1 MSKRSNRSNIIYGMF
16 WKFGERIIAQGV
28 SFVVSIILSRILL
41 PSDYGIVALVL
52 VFINIADV
60 FVTSGFNTALVQN
73 KDADDVD
80 FSTNFYCCFVMSLI
94 VYFVIFLVA
103 PYIASF
109 YSAPKLTLIIR
120 VFAIRIP
127 ISSFNSI
134 QHAYVER
141 NMLFKRFFFS
151 TLFGTVIS
159 GIIGIVLAICKFGV
173 WALIAQYFINTVI
186 DIIVLF
192 ITVPWR
198 PKFVFSFFSAKKM
211 IKFGWKVLVADL
223 SGVFFDQLRSLL
235 IGKIYSSSDLAYY
248 NKGKQ
253 LPDLIN
259 VNVSSSLMTVL
270 FPAISNVNDSFKK
283 VKQIS
288 KKSLEV
294 LSYVMFPLFIGLASI
309 AKPLVLF
316 LYTEKW
322 SSAVIF
328 IQILSIASMINI
340 SSSISLQAI
349 KAVGRSDVILKMEY
363 YKKPLYL
370 VLLLLGL
377 YRGTIYIAI
386 TMALYNIYE
395 SIINSYML
403 SKIINYSVKEQFLD
417 IVKPLLLSIFMS
429 AFIYPLSFIE
439 GYPILIITLQL
450 AIAITVYLG
459 ISALIKEES
468 FLLLVSLIKKQKSDY

>member
-1 MSKRSNRSNIIYGMF
+1 
-16 WKFGERIIAQGV
+16 
-28 SFVVSIILSRILL
+28 
-41 PSDYGIVALVL
+41 
-52 VFINIADV
+52 
-60 FVTSGFNTALVQN
+60 
-73 KDADDVD
+73 
-80 FSTNFYCCFVMSLI
+80 
-94 VYFVIFLVA
+94 
-103 PYIASF
+103 
-109 YSAPKLTLIIR
+109 
-120 VFAIRIP
+120 
-127 ISSFNSI
+127 
-134 QHAYVER
+134 
-141 NMLFKRFFFS
+141 
-151 TLFGTVIS
+151 
-159 GIIGIVLAICKFGV
+159 
-173 WALIAQYFINTVI
+173 
-186 DIIVLF
+186 
-192 ITVPWR
+192 
-198 PKFVFSFFSAKKM
+198 M

-270 FPAISNVNDSFKK
+270 FPAISNVNDSFEK

>member
-259 VNVSSSLMTVL
+259 VN
-270 FPAISNVNDSFKK
+270 DSFEK

>member
-1 MSKRSNRSNIIYGMF
+1 M
-16 WKFGERIIAQGV
+16 
-28 SFVVSIILSRILL
+28 
-41 PSDYGIVALVL
+41 
-52 VFINIADV
+52 
-60 FVTSGFNTALVQN
+60 
-73 KDADDVD
+73 
-80 FSTNFYCCFVMSLI
+80 
-94 VYFVIFLVA
+94 
-103 PYIASF
+103 
-109 YSAPKLTLIIR
+109 
-120 VFAIRIP
+120 
-127 ISSFNSI
+127 
-134 QHAYVER
+134 
-141 NMLFKRFFFS
+141 
-151 TLFGTVIS
+151 
-159 GIIGIVLAICKFGV
+159 
-173 WALIAQYFINTVI
+173 
-186 DIIVLF
+186 
-192 ITVPWR
+192 
-198 PKFVFSFFSAKKM
+198 
-211 IKFGWKVLVADL
+211 
-223 SGVFFDQLRSLL
+223 
-235 IGKIYSSSDLAYY
+235 
-248 NKGKQ
+248 
-253 LPDLIN
+253 PDLIN

-270 FPAISNVNDSFKK
+270 FPAISNVNDSFEK